1 MEPRGD
7 CVLAV
12 KGGKPQ
18 PIFELKID
26 LETWKLLGLGSRMI
40 IPLCK
45 VHGEH

>member
-26 LETWKLLGLGSRMI
+26 LETRTI
-40 IPLCK
+40 NPLYK
-45 VHGEH
+45 VCGEHC